1 MSKKWRVYLIL
12 CSDNSI
18 YTGITT
24 NLERRFQEHAH
35 KEGGKYTRAH
45 PVEKVIYSEQFPTR
59 SEATKR
65 EAEIK
70 SWQRDRKLELI
81 KQRRNVELS

>member
-1 MSKKWRVYLIL
+1 MYHVYLIL
-12 CSDNSI
+12 CTDNSI

-45 PVEKVIYSEQFPTR
+45 PVEKVLYSEQFPTR

-65 EAEIK
+65 ETEIK
-70 SWQRDRKLELI
+70 SWRRGKKMELI
-81 KQRRNVELS
+81 KKSAPQTGFGGR